1 MDIIMTV
8 TLKDDTE
15 AIGFKKTSGKTV
27 QQNKAVRKYNVFLS
41 QSY

>member
-15 AIGFKKTSGKTV
+15 TIGFKRTSGKTV
-27 QQNKAVRKYNVFLS
+27 QLNQEQVSPDFSRGEV
-41 QSY
+41 